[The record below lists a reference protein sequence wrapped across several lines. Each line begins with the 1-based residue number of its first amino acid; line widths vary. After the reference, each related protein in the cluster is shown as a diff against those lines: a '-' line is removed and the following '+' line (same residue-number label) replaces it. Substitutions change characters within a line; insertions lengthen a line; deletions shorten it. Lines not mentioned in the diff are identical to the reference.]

1 MIKYGKDGMTIKD
14 GKISFEA
21 GILDI
26 NMDSAGNESRVRF
39 NDGTMIFYHKIT
51 QGEYDKIKNESE
63 ESGTDISNIIQD
75 DKGIW
80 VRSIYLGYGIPNS
93 DDSGEN
99 PILSPEP
106 LLIFC
111 DNKGQDLYNLGPSG
125 MFKAQIQSPTVYK
138 NTIAGFKL
146 QSGKSYDPL
155 LSNTLYGDFSDIN
168 YFYLTQGN
176 NEVQKK
182 FGVMLYSTVDSSKV
196 ISKPIYI
203 IARDNILLE
212 TFDGTSADEDPPTIT
227 FSPNLSANILA
238 PFVNYQ
244 NIEWQ
249 ANEWWFTPFIVG
261 NTVNGSEWGINI
273 PYQITANNMKGT
285 YSRDK
290 KYSLFWNLIDGTGV
304 TIEGDSKSI
313 EYSTINS
320 SIQFLRTLF
329 TLPSGLIKDLPYS
342 GNTAFSSKDNITFSP
357 IYAAVKNAGSL
368 SVTNIAYELAYS
380 IYSILISN
388 IINSGSYTIGQF
400 SNSTLV
406 YQFDTGNYSIFST
419 QIASSCV
426 PTKEESTVTIYNVKY
441 PINTKKYLFDNAA
454 TKEGTIITAPANG
467 SNIIEVIMTI
477 GEDNS
482 ITFSTSQTSNKYI
495 FYK

>member
-1 MIKYGKDGMTIKD
+1 MTIKD
-14 GKISFEA
+14 GKISFKA

-39 NDGTMIFYHKIT
+39 NNGTMIFYHKIT
-51 QGEYDKIKNESE
+51 QEEYEQIKNESE

-125 MFKAQIQSPTVYK
+125 MFKAQIQSPTVHK

-155 LSNTLYGDFSDIN
+155 LSDTLYGDFSDIN

-182 FGVMLYSTVDSSKV
+182 FGVMLYSTVDTSKV

-212 TFDGTSADEDPPTIT
+212 TFDGTSADENPPTIT
-227 FSPNLSANILA
+227 FSPNLSANLLA
-238 PFVNYQ
+238 PFVNYE

-249 ANEWWFTPFIVG
+249 ANEQWFTPFVVG
-261 NTVNGSEWGINI
+261 NTVNGSEWGPNI
-273 PYQITANNMKGT
+273 PYQITVTNTEGI
-285 YSRDK
+285 YSRNYDN
-290 KYSLFWNLIDGTGV
+290 YSLFWKLIDGTGV

-342 GNTAFSSKDNITFSP
+342 GDTAFISIGNTNITFSP

-368 SVTNIAYELAYS
+368 SVTNIAYELAQS
-380 IYSILISN
+380 IYNILISISN
-388 IINSGSYTIGQF
+388 TINSGSYTIGQF

-406 YQFDTGNYSIFST
+406 YEFGTGNYSIFST

-441 PINTKKYLFDNAA
+441 PINAKKYLFDNAA
-454 TKEGTIITAPANG
+454 TKEGTIVTAPANG